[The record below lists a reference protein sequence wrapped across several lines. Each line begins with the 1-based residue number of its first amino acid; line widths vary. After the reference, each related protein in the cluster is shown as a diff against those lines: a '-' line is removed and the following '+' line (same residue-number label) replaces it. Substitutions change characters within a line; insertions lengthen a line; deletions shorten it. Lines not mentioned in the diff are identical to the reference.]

1 MPTAGH
7 SRRCGKANI
16 VPPDQGRIGFD
27 RHLVSKPLEHSDNRR
42 AGLDFLT
49 QRIGRINE
57 DETIRAVWLRRSGQE
72 RLGSR
77 GDNGRAVDF
86 QRLEIFTQ
94 ALKRSRIA
102 FYECHRSGSARNRFD
117 SQRPCAAIQVK
128 HVQCRQ
134 LPGHRQPR
142 PQPVEQRDFDP
153 IKDRP
158 RRQSRRRNKR
168 PATMYPS
175 DDAHARRVYR
185 LGCGGGTARV
195 GLTRARSVHRIE
207 P

>member
-1 MPTAGH
+1 MPAAGH
-7 SRRCGKANI
+7 LNRYGVADV
-16 VPPDQGRIGFD
+16 VPPDKGRFCFD
-27 RHLVSKPLEHSDNRR
+27 RHLVSKPLKHPDNRR
-42 AGLDFLT
+42 TGLDFLT
-49 QRIGRINE
+49 QRVGRVDE
-57 DETIRAVWLRRSGQE
+57 DETIRAVWLRRSGKE

-102 FYECHRSGSARNRFD
+102 FYECHRSGAARNRFD
-117 SQRPCAAIQVK
+117 SQRPRTAIQVQ
-128 HVQCRQ
+128 HMQGRQ

-142 PQPVEQRDFDP
+142 AQPVEQRDFHP

-185 LGCGGGTARV
+185 LGLDGGMERF